1 MNPADLDVRRA
12 LSLLEALFAD
22 AAVGLGMFDA
32 DLRYLRVNGVLHDII
47 GVPLEEL
54 YGRRPSEAMPGFG
67 EGVEAVLRRVAETGV
82 ALREVEL
89 RGRTPAT
96 PDADHN
102 YLCSYF
108 PLTGPDGAAIGL
120 ASIVRDVSER
130 RQSVID
136 LAAAHDRLA
145 LLSLVGQV
153 IGSSLSTRDTLAAL
167 AALTVPRFADHCVVD
182 LVDLEGEQRGLL
194 RRMALVHVEEVR
206 EAGDIAWRGNS
217 GLVTY
222 PPGHPVTTVIASGS
236 ALLVRDVPGELPDE
250 ETHNLP
256 GSQFSRQV
264 GVRSLLVLPLTSR
277 GILTGVVSWAV
288 SVSGRAYDD
297 ADLAVAEEIAGR
309 FSVALDNA
317 HAYETQQAV
326 ALTLQRSLLPRQ
338 LPESEGLEPES
349 VYLPGAG
356 DTEVGGDWFDLIP
369 LSTGRTGI
377 VIGDVM
383 GRGIHAAA
391 VMGQLRAATRAF
403 AVLDL
408 APAEV
413 LRHLDELVVALDA
426 VQIVTC
432 VYAVFDPSTSTLT
445 IANAGHLPP
454 LVLHDGVAQRLDL
467 DTGTPLGIGAVRFVQ
482 RDVALPPGDAVVLY
496 TDGLVE
502 TRGSDLDDGIERLR
516 AALTAHS
523 PVGGTCTSALR
534 ALLDDDAV
542 EYDDDV
548 AMLVLRAT
556 AADRE
561 PLVLRLPARAE
572 APRMARDA
580 ARTALSGWG
589 LSADVTDNVALVVS
603 ELVTNAVLHTGSS
616 PTLRLRTSTGA
627 VYVEVTD
634 DDSRQPR
641 MRDPEDD
648 EDSGRGLHLIEA
660 LSRRWNVRTT
670 ASGKV
675 VWAEIPC

>member
-22 AAVGLGMFDA
+22 AAVGIGMFDA
-32 DLRYLRVNGVLHDII
+32 DLRYLRVNGVLQDII
-47 GVPLEEL
+47 GVPLDAL

-67 EGVEAVLRRVAETGV
+67 DGVEAVLRRVAETGV

-96 PDADHN
+96 PDADHT

-108 PLTGPDGAAIGL
+108 PLTGPDGSAIGL

-167 AALTVPRFADHCVVD
+167 AAAHRAALRRPLRRRPGRPRRASSAA
-182 LVDLEGEQRGLL
+182 LL

-222 PPGHPVTTVIASGS
+222 PPDHPVSRVIASGT
-236 ALLVRDVPGELPDE
+236 ALLVRDVPAELPDE
-250 ETHNLP
+250 ESHDLP

-277 GILTGVVSWAV
+277 GVLTGVVSWAV

-338 LPESEGLEPES
+338 LPESRRPR
-349 VYLPGAG
+349 AR
-356 DTEVGGDWFDLIP
+356 VG
-369 LSTGRTGI
+369 
-377 VIGDVM
+377 
-383 GRGIHAAA
+383 
-391 VMGQLRAATRAF
+391 
-403 AVLDL
+403 
-408 APAEV
+408 
-413 LRHLDELVVALDA
+413 
-426 VQIVTC
+426 
-432 VYAVFDPSTSTLT
+432 
-445 IANAGHLPP
+445 
-454 LVLHDGVAQRLDL
+454 
-467 DTGTPLGIGAVRFVQ
+467 
-482 RDVALPPGDAVVLY
+482 
-496 TDGLVE
+496 
-502 TRGSDLDDGIERLR
+502 
-516 AALTAHS
+516 
-523 PVGGTCTSALR
+523 
-534 ALLDDDAV
+534 
-542 EYDDDV
+542 
-548 AMLVLRAT
+548 
-556 AADRE
+556 
-561 PLVLRLPARAE
+561 LPARRRRHRGRRRLVR
-572 APRMARDA
+572 PDPA
-580 ARTALSGWG
+580 ARPAAPASS
-589 LSADVTDNVALVVS
+589 SAT
-603 ELVTNAVLHTGSS
+603 
-616 PTLRLRTSTGA
+616 
-627 VYVEVTD
+627 
-634 DDSRQPR
+634 
-641 MRDPEDD
+641 
-648 EDSGRGLHLIEA
+648 
-660 LSRRWNVRTT
+660 
-670 ASGKV
+670 
-675 VWAEIPC
+675 